1 MAHDSGN
8 NRIFVGATG
17 VEVPDINAV
26 TGTVGNDI
34 GEVIEDGVSRGLFNK
49 WPKFKPVRSSLLKIM
64 TLADMQDV
72 YFGLDVPIYGSGHIT
87 VISDFLDA
95 FATSYA
101 YLPPRGGSRT
111 PKEWYRH
118 RDFEGYDK
126 RAVPFASASGSHFP
140 TRYMYG
146 TTGAGG
152 VDFDL
157 ALNSGTGLRDGIS
170 VSEWKLGGSEG
181 TAFSSLY
188 FGLLF
193 VHGTDAPK
201 IITASSVI
209 SSNGLNIHI
218 GETGGQGLNGLNTS
232 YTYTVYPILCSAA
245 HTSMGS
251 ISNTDQLVAIP
262 ISPFSFSQYPVSSQL
277 VLTIGENSTATLNAR
292 ARLRVLAY
300 LGFVSSTFSS
310 ITIRATVFRAS
321 SQGDT
326 TGSQLTNLTYEMLN
340 VTQQTPGTLDTG
352 DLIVDNIPTWVR
364 IHDWAENQPSVTADF
379 YILVTESML

>member
-1 MAHDSGN
+1 MAHDT

-34 GEVIEDGVSRGLFNK
+34 GEVIEDGVSRGLINK
-49 WPKFKPVRSSLLKIM
+49 WPKFKPVRSNLLKIL

-101 YLPPRGGSRT
+101 YLPPRGANRT

-126 RAVPFASASGSHFP
+126 RAVSFASASGSHFP

-157 ALNSGTGLRDGIS
+157 ALNSGTGLYDGIS

-218 GETGGQGLNGLNTS
+218 GETGGQGLDGLNTS

-262 ISPFSFSQYPVSSQL
+262 ISPFSFQQVPASSQL
-277 VLTIGENSTATLNAR
+277 VLTISNASASLDFRRVMTIQGELSFLTTA
-292 ARLRVLAY
+292 
-300 LGFVSSTFSS
+300 GISG
-310 ITIRATVFRAS
+310 ITINCTFFRAS
-321 SQGDT
+321 YEGDT
-326 TGSQLTNLTYEMLN
+326 SGSEISVIGTTSFSGVTPSNPGMLDVYTQRLTNPPEYL
-340 VTQQTPGTLDTG
+340 
-352 DLIVDNIPTWVR
+352 R
-364 IHDWAENQPSVTADF
+364 IHAVAPNESVQADF
-379 YILVTESML
+379 YILVTEETL

>member
-1 MAHDSGN
+1 MAHDT

-49 WPKFKPVRSSLLKIM
+49 WPKFKPVRSNLLKIM

-101 YLPPRGGSRT
+101 YLPPRGGNRT

-126 RAVPFASASGSHFP
+126 RAVPFTNEPGCTLP
-140 TRYMYG
+140 REYRYG
-146 TTGAGG
+146 DNGG
-152 VDFDL
+152 GINFIL
-157 ALNSGTGLRDGIS
+157 SLNSGAGLYDGIS
-170 VSEWKLGGSEG
+170 ASEWKLGGSEG
-181 TAFSSLY
+181 TAFSGLY

-201 IITASSVI
+201 IITASSVL
-209 SSNGLNIHI
+209 SGSGLTIHI
-218 GETGGQGLNGLNTS
+218 NEPSNQGLDGLNTS

-251 ISNTDQLVAIP
+251 IGNTDQLVALPIP
-262 ISPFSFSQYPVSSQL
+262 PFSFKQIPVSAQL
-277 VLTIGENSTATLNAR
+277 VLTIANETATLDFRNRPRVQADLGYLTTGGFSFISINAT
-292 ARLRVLAY
+292 LY
-300 LGFVSSTFSS
+300 
-310 ITIRATVFRAS
+310 RAS
-321 SQGDT
+321 YDGDT
-326 TGSQLTNLTYEMLN
+326 SGSQLENTTTYSFSG
-340 VTQQTPGTLDTG
+340 VTTSNPAHLDTG
-352 DLIVDNIPTWVR
+352 LLATMQNPPAWVR
-364 IHDWAENQPSVTADF
+364 VHAVAPNQTGVQADF
-379 YILVTESML
+379 YILVTEETL